1 MDAMAQDSIGAGAQF
16 AQLIESPQLIFDE
29 TWILATTRS
38 LVEMNRAAV
47 AMRELAPPTARLQ
60 DVAELAVELGST
72 IEEAVALYARSID
85 DVDPASMDA
94 GSALLLDLPAVIEAL
109 PAAVASVCTDRRQVE
124 ADAKERRRDVTQSE
138 YGDRWPFT
146 ISSATLV
153 CSGDMVWIESN
164 GIAYPLNGFA
174 LSGLPILR
182 SDLTIR
188 EVEEVWTFDQQH
200 NDMMVAAGHPNPGL
214 RINLGPLIPDGLQ
227 LCEG

>member
-94 GSALLLDLPAVIEAL
+94 GSALLLDLPAVIEDLQTAM
-109 PAAVASVCTDRRQVE
+109 ASVCTDRRHS
-124 ADAKERRRDVTQSE
+124 AMATNERRRAVSQSE
-138 YGDRWPFT
+138 YGNSWPLT
-146 ISSATLV
+146 IPSATLV
-153 CSGDMVWIESN
+153 CDSDAVWIEAN
-164 GIAYPLNGFA
+164 GIVYPLNGFA
-174 LSGLPILR
+174 ISRLPVLR

-188 EVEEVWTFDQQH
+188 DLEEVWEFNREH
-200 NDMMVAAGHPNPGL
+200 NDLIMAAGHPNPGV
-214 RINLGPLIPDGLQ
+214 RISIGALISDGLQ